1 MNSRIAL
8 LAVAALALPAA
19 APVQLPQGW
28 TAVERELWWNS
39 PQGSRIVPY
48 DWFQKLEQSASPE
61 LFAAPAHMAA
71 YGYLPSPAH
80 ALNPDAL
87 PIGFAKERD
96 RATATAWL
104 GMTCAACH
112 TGALRYQGRTVLLD
126 GAGAMVDTQAFDH
139 DLSTALAAT
148 ASDDARFARFADRLG
163 AAADSRPALRGQLAA
178 VARTRAAATGMNT
191 PPHDHGPGRFD
202 AQGVIENA
210 LTATALDRPA
220 NARPPA
226 APVRLPWVWNAAGYT
241 DARHNAG
248 IGPLLRNIGKT
259 LGFYGTVDVG
269 KPPAPFYPSSV
280 NVPALEAQEALL
292 RTLDPPAWPADIF
305 PPVDTA
311 RAERGAAVFG
321 QACAACHLARPKDA
335 SGLSPMLLAPLD
347 QRGADPGAAR
357 SAMTR
362 PAETG
367 VLEGRPIADFG
378 GPVFGLR
385 AGAAEI
391 AGHIGAAVATQI
403 PRARLQAGSTAYR
416 QANAADPARPDV
428 YQPIPLAGA
437 WAGAPYLHNGSV
449 ANLTELLTPAPQRAA
464 RFTVGGRDF
473 DPALVGYPADTATP
487 GYVLD
492 TTLPGNGNAGHEYGT
507 TLPDSDK
514 ASLVEYL
521 KTL

>member
-8 LAVAALALPAA
+8 LAFAALALPAA

-48 DWFQKLEQSASPE
+48 DWFLKLEQSASPE

-112 TGALRYQGRTVLLD
+112 TGALRYQGVTVLLD
-126 GAGAMVDTQAFDH
+126 GAGAMVDTQAFDR

-163 AAADSRPALRGQLAA
+163 AAADSRPALREQLAA
-178 VARTRAAATGMNT
+178 VARTRVAATGMNT

-210 LTATALDRPA
+210 LTAIALDRPA

-226 APVRLPWVWNAAGYT
+226 APARLPWVWNAAGYR

-335 SGLSPMLLAPLD
+335 DGLSLMPL
-347 QRGADPGAAR
+347 AR
-357 SAMTR
+357 S
-362 PAETG
+362 AETG
-367 VLEGRPIADFG
+367 VLEGRPLAVG
-378 GPVFGLR
+378 SPVFGPR
-385 AGAAEI
+385 AGASEI
-391 AGHIGAAVATQI
+391 VGHIGAAVATQI
-403 PRARLQAGSTAYR
+403 PRARLQAGLTAYR
-416 QANAADPARPDV
+416 QANADPARPDV

-464 RFTVGGRDF
+464 RFTVGNRDF

-492 TTLPGNGNAGHEYGT
+492 TTLPGNGNTGHEYGT
-507 TLPDSDK
+507 TLPDADK
-514 ASLVEYL
+514 ASLIEYL